1 MSGKHMNSRRAFT
14 LIELLVIVA
23 VIAILVSLLIPAV
36 QSVREAA
43 RQADCKNRLR
53 QIGLALHLYE
63 GDHGVFPSGYMYHG
77 ASAPSPP
84 PMSSSQPGRY
94 RTDAP
99 PPTPQFQDNSPGW
112 SWMALILPHMG
123 QAPLHRTID
132 FGMNV
137 ADPAAAGIRGT
148 SLAMYRCPSDTHA
161 EDQFTVLDEVNRP
174 IGEAAPAS
182 YAAVFGSFGL
192 INTDPDHGNGLFQR
206 NSRNKISDVKD
217 GMSNTVAVSER
228 AALLA
233 RAPWAGV
240 MTGGTVRTTPGA
252 PVYTSI
258 IELSPAMSLARIGNR
273 TLNSPFSEPYDFFS
287 GHLGVVYFLFA
298 DGHVRNFTPSTDAE
312 VLHSLATINGGELV
326 QGY

>member
-1 MSGKHMNSRRAFT
+1 MRIRRAFT
-14 LIELLVIVA
+14 LVELLVVIA

-36 QSVREAA
+36 QSAREAA
-43 RQADCKNRLR
+43 RQADCKNRLK

-63 GDHGVFPSGYMYHG
+63 EANGVFPSGYIYRG
-77 ASAPSPP
+77 ASAKPP
-84 PMSSSQPGRY
+84 PPIGSDSVGRF

-99 PPTPQFQDNSPGW
+99 PPGPQFQDNAPGW

-123 QAPLHRTID
+123 EASIHRKID

-137 ADPAAAGIRGT
+137 AAPAAEEIRAT
-148 SLAMYRCPSDTHA
+148 SLSMYQCPSDTHA
-161 EDQFTVLDEVNRP
+161 EDQFLVLDEINRP
-174 IGEAAPAS
+174 IGHAAPAS
-182 YAAVFGSFGL
+182 YAAIFGSFGL
-192 INTDPDHGNGLFQR
+192 INTDPDHGNGMFQR
-206 NSRNKISDVKD
+206 NSQNKVSDVKD
-217 GMSNTVAVSER
+217 GMSNTIAVTER

-258 IELSPAMSLARIGNR
+258 IELSPAMALSRMGNR
-273 TLNSPFSEPYDFFS
+273 GLNSPFSEPYDFFS
-287 GHLGVVYFLFA
+287 GHPGVVYFLFA
-298 DGHVRNFTPSTDAE
+298 DGHVRNFTPSTDRD
-312 VLHSLATINGGELV
+312 VLHSLATINGEEIV